1 MPTKRKKLRKKQK
14 STTTTDLT
22 AWHKRKIENRAT
34 LKIVS
39 LAARRFLSITR
50 DDIGRA
56 ISFSFPTSYFSHFCQ
71 DIKTVCVIG
80 V

>member
-14 STTTTDLT
+14 STTTDLA

-39 LAARRFLSITR
+39 LAARRFLSIT
-50 DDIGRA
+50 
-56 ISFSFPTSYFSHFCQ
+56 
-71 DIKTVCVIG
+71 
-80 V
+80 